1 MGPATMVDFGSKSL
15 SLGVEGTQSQ
25 LAEFGTSRLAE
36 KHGLDLLLDAGLVVL
51 DHRDERVASLSLNE
65 SVSSKVTKR
74 SHPGLESL
82 VLRGVDTRT
91 WRKRIA
97 PPGEN
102 PRNLKRLALVH
113 CDNPML
119 MNWTRYPEE
128 MESLEIVN
136 PYQTYPYK
144 AGVVLTD
151 NLLAK
156 PLSHFRHLTEL
167 NLQHIGAPICEVLF
181 TLGVEAG
188 KQLKVLK
195 LHDQSVTGID
205 NNYSFQRHHPIGVLD
220 CPLYKLLVYL
230 CPNLEV
236 LSLDVSNNAVEGK
249 PPDILYRTPDTRSLA
264 MEPCLEELQGE
275 PSLPVFETLRSLQRL
290 RSLRLVTS
298 DTGNARSEKSSDI
311 IASRTCSSDLVY
323 FTLAVSAS
331 RPTDTFGNAE
341 DVFRLDP
348 DGASYLVCAPDLLR
362 PVPRKDWFHRQRQKG
377 L

>member
-15 SLGVEGTQSQ
+15 SLVVEGTRSQ
-25 LAEFGTSRLAE
+25 LTEFGTSRLAE
-36 KHGLDLLLDAGLVVL
+36 KQGLDILLDAGLVVL
-51 DHRDERVASLSLNE
+51 DQRDERVASLSLKE

-74 SHPGLESL
+74 SHSGLESL
-82 VLRGVDTRT
+82 VLRGIDTRT

-97 PPGEN
+97 SPVDNPG
-102 PRNLKRLALVH
+102 NLKRLALVH

-119 MNWTRYPEE
+119 MNWTRYPED
-128 MESLEIVN
+128 MEILEIVN

-144 AGVVLTD
+144 AGIVLTD

-156 PLSHFRHLTEL
+156 PLSQFRHLTEL

-181 TLGVEAG
+181 SLGVEAG

-195 LHDQSVTGID
+195 LHDQFVTGID
-205 NNYSFQRHHPIGVLD
+205 KDYSFQRHTIGVLH
-220 CPLYKLLVYL
+220 CPLYKILVYL

-236 LSLDVSNNAVEGK
+236 LSLDVSNNAVEDK
-249 PPDILYRTPDTRSLA
+249 PLDILYRTPDTRSLA
-264 MEPCLEELQGE
+264 IEPCLEELQGK

-290 RSLRLVTS
+290 QALRLVTS
-298 DTGNARSEKSSDI
+298 DTGNARNEKSSDM
-311 IASRTCSSDLVY
+311 IASRTCSSDLAY
-323 FTLAVSAS
+323 FTFAISAS
-331 RPTDTFGNAE
+331 RSTDTVRNVE

-348 DGASYLVCAPDLLR
+348 DGASYLVWRPDHWR
-362 PVPRKDWFHRQRQKG
+362 TVPRKDWFHRQKQEG